1 MSGRATRGMDR
12 FTITRSGDNV
22 VVDVDAMHKEDK
34 DPTGWA
40 SAMLKV

>member
-12 FTITRSGDNV
+12 FTIIRSGDNV

-34 DPTGWA
+34 DPAGWA
-40 SAMLKV
+40 AAMLTL

>member
-1 MSGRATRGMDR
+1 
-12 FTITRSGDNV
+12 

-40 SAMLKV
+40 AATLKL